1 MHDDFYLPQSS
12 WIALLSI
19 ARRYEFQDVF
29 KRAIREIY
37 DGPATK
43 TRKRQR
49 SYSELGDPICLV
61 SIAEQYGVPLR
72 HIVPHL
78 VALVMRE
85 EALTEAEVMRLSPL
99 TVSQLGRACEDFY
112 AKPGSLKPL
121 NGPIPT
127 NGPTPINGPG
137 GVLRPRAVQI
147 SWRWKLCATFGRRS
161 KNDGLNRMS
170 TGV

>member
-19 ARRYEFQDVF
+19 AHRYEFQDVF

-43 TRKRQR
+43 TRNRRR
-49 SYSELGDPICLV
+49 SYSELGNPIFLV
-61 SIAEQYGVPLR
+61 SIVEQYDVLLR

-85 EALTEAEVMRLSPL
+85 EALTEAEIMLLSPL
-99 TVSQLGRACEDFY
+99 TVSQLGRAREDFLRKAWRSQTLEWSY
-112 AKPGSLKPL
+112 TYERSHAHQRSWWGPATSGSPDIVAMEIVR
-121 NGPIPT
+121 NIWPE
-127 NGPTPINGPG
+127 
-137 GVLRPRAVQI
+137 VEE
-147 SWRWKLCATFGRRS
+147 
-161 KNDGLNRMS
+161 
-170 TGV
+170 

>member
-1 MHDDFYLPQSS
+1 VHDDFYLPQSS

-19 ARRYEFQDVF
+19 ARRYGFQDVF

-43 TRKRQR
+43 TRNRRR
-49 SYSELGDPICLV
+49 SYSELGDPIFLV
-61 SIAEQYGVPLR
+61 SIAEQYDVPLR
-72 HIVPHL
+72 RSRRPRSCFYRRSTR
-78 VALVMRE
+78 A
-85 EALTEAEVMRLSPL
+85 S
-99 TVSQLGRACEDFY
+99 LGVRARTFY
-112 AKPGSLKPL
+112 AKPGGLKPL

-161 KNDGLNRMS
+161 KNNGLNRTS